1 MVNRHPM
8 LGFHSAPIIY
18 GRDFRQQ
25 ILLCSCS
32 HSFLLSFTSS
42 LSPNAAAAMRV
53 TPAPAPVLATA
64 NPSHKER
71 RIPVSASD
79 TRVFHLRLGII
90 HVIRVHPEEATIKFC
105 LILAADGTVYALESI
120 NRTRKGSASPCAVS
134 YVDAGNRED
143 GPDLAGAGPCNRL
156 HGKKS
161 GDGNDER
168 GACFMDVV
176 WFRRSM
182 YQAGV

>member
-1 MVNRHPM
+1 MIGVSADCRWRIVGVAPLVNRHPM

-134 YVDAGNRED
+134 YVDAGKMART
-143 GPDLAGAGPCNRL
+143 
-156 HGKKS
+156 
-161 GDGNDER
+161 
-168 GACFMDVV
+168 
-176 WFRRSM
+176 
-182 YQAGV
+182 